1 LANSNFYNTG
11 VEEVQSNYKKV
22 VRMVGEYEHCSNLK
36 KVNFEGGLNYLVYG
50 SATFRNC
57 YNLTSFK
64 YDLPR
69 LLMGVGM
76 FEGCK
81 LDKASVEKIL
91 YSLPNINNLKSSK
104 ANANVNTDGI
114 WGTSN
119 GAAVEHEDIIVTEPT
134 EDGYISPNDTNQVI
148 ARIYNNTSSDWVTV
162 YSRRVRRKPN
172 FKENT

>member
-1 LANSNFYNTG
+1 
-11 VEEVQSNYKKV
+11 
-22 VRMVGEYEHCSNLK
+22 MVGEYEHCSNLK

-50 SATFRNC
+50 SAAFRNC
-57 YNLTSFK
+57 NNLTSFE

-81 LDKASVEKIL
+81 LDKSSVERIL
-91 YSLPNINNLKSSK
+91 YSLPNINNLKNSK
-104 ANANVNTDGI
+104 ANANVNTNGI
-114 WGTSN
+114 WGTIN
-119 GAAVEHEDIIVTEPT
+119 GAAVEHEDIIATEPKD
-134 EDGYISPNDTNQVI
+134 EGYKSPTDTNQVI